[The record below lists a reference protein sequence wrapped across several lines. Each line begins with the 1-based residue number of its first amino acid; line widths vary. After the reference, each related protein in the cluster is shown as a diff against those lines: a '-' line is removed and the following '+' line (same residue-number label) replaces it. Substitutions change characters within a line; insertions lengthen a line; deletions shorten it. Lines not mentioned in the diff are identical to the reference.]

1 VGDVSPRGFEALRLS
16 IWGAWRLF
24 GAAAGYVVCV
34 NGIAPEEARGRT
46 GPISAA
52 IGWRV
57 PGEIPDHIRRVLD
70 AGMAEGVAWK
80 FAPLRLF
87 PDRHELALD
96 NDCIVWAMPEAL
108 RAWLQGGDR
117 CLTAEGVRL
126 GFGQFPDLCGPEPR
140 NSGIRGLPPGFD
152 LGDALAGVLARPPTK
167 LRSELDEQGLQVAA
181 ISRPRPPLVVRVDE
195 VTVCSPFHPHVSE
208 LGRCGAHFV
217 GLNLRH
223 IPWGYY
229 GRPADDC
236 QAGGVSSGRAR
247 APEPD
252 RSRSPVAGQSRSTP
266 GAPTAVGAILLG
278 ALLTL
283 ARRSS

>member
-1 VGDVSPRGFEALRLS
+1 M
-16 IWGAWRLF
+16 
-24 GAAAGYVVCV
+24 
-34 NGIAPEEARGRT
+34 
-46 GPISAA
+46 
-52 IGWRV
+52 

-117 CLTAEGVRL
+117 CLIAEGVRL

-208 LGRCGAHFV
+208 LGRCGAHSSASTFAISL
-217 GLNLRH
+217 GD
-223 IPWGYY
+223 IMA
-229 GRPADDC
+229 GRPTTARLRTWRATARRC
-236 QAGGVSSGRAR
+236 IKRSGSSSRARPLSITSGRPRPINAR
-247 APEPD
+247 RAD
-252 RSRSPVAGQSRSTP
+252 RGRRDLAR
-266 GAPTAVGAILLG
+266 GAPHPGPAILLASG
-278 ALLTL
+278 VGGSLRRRTR
-283 ARRSS
+283 RRSRRGQGCSPSSR

>member
-1 VGDVSPRGFEALRLS
+1 VGGSLGVRWTGGDVSPRGFEALRLS

-24 GAAAGYVVCV
+24 GAEAGYVVCV

-117 CLTAEGVRL
+117 CLIAEGVRL

-208 LGRCGAHFV
+208 FGRCGAHFV
-217 GLNLRH
+217 GLNLRR
-223 IPWGYY
+223 IP
-229 GRPADDC
+229 
-236 QAGGVSSGRAR
+236 
-247 APEPD
+247 
-252 RSRSPVAGQSRSTP
+252 
-266 GAPTAVGAILLG
+266 
-278 ALLTL
+278 
-283 ARRSS
+283 

>member
-1 VGDVSPRGFEALRLS
+1 VGGSLGVRWTVGDVSPRGFEALRLS

-24 GAAAGYVVCV
+24 GAEAGYVVCV

-96 NDCIVWAMPEAL
+96 NDCIVLAMPEAL

-117 CLTAEGVRL
+117 CLIAEGVRL

-195 VTVCSPFHPHVSE
+195 VTVCSPFHAHVPNSAAAAPISSSSTFATF
-208 LGRCGAHFV
+208 LGNIMA
-217 GLNLRH
+217 
-223 IPWGYY
+223 
-229 GRPADDC
+229 GRPTTARPC
-236 QAGGVSSGRAR
+236 TGRA
-247 APEPD
+247 
-252 RSRSPVAGQSRSTP
+252 T
-266 GAPTAVGAILLG
+266 
-278 ALLTL
+278 
-283 ARRSS
+283 ARRSIGRSGLELPSPTALHEQPDAKADQR